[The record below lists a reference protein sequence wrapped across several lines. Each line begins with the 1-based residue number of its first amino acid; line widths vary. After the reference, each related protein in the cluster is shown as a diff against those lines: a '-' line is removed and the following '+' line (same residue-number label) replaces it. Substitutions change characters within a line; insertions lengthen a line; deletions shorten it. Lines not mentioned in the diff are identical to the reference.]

1 MNHHQMHS
9 PLGLPHMRPVAVVP
23 PAAPVHGEK
32 IIKTVR
38 RLIYLYLFLL
48 LIEGALRK
56 WVLPQLANPLLIVR
70 DPVVILIYLFAI
82 AGGVFPRNRFVISI
96 SIIAILSW
104 ITGILALLPYLPPEV
119 VIFTTGFGFRSNFL
133 HLPLIFLIPAVFDAE
148 HVKRIGW
155 WTIIGMI
162 PMSVLMALQFKASP
176 DSFINRA
183 AGLGEGQQI
192 QTTGG
197 KIRPPGTFS
206 FITGTIYYLS
216 TVTAFLLHAAL
227 SKLEYKN
234 WILFAS
240 GLSLI
245 VGIGV
250 SGSRGAVLAVAL
262 VVASLSVILLIRPD
276 AMTKFG
282 RNLLLAAIVAWAVS
296 YVPVFREGV
305 GLLSERFTE
314 SAEAADTTVIGGT
327 MERMLSGF
335 TEPLQIL
342 NKAPFWGY
350 GLGVGTNGGARF
362 LTGRSAF
369 LLTENEWSRIILE
382 SGPILGLAFLFWR
395 TALAFYIGYLVLK
408 QLMLGRTLPIFLFG
422 AGFFALLNGS
432 FGQPTSLGFAVVLN
446 GLCLAAM
453 NGPKT
458 ELKSAPGP
466 KRQTAPRLSSRSAYA
481 ERLHG
486 PAAPENGQ
494 TNGSADR

>member
-1 MNHHQMHS
+1 MNHQMPS
-9 PLGLPHMRPVAVVP
+9 PLGLPRMRPIPVAL
-23 PAAPVHGEK
+23 PAAPVHGDK
-32 IIKTVR
+32 SIKTVR
-38 RLIYLYLFLL
+38 RLIYLYLILL

-96 SIIAILSW
+96 SVIAILSW
-104 ITGILALLPYLPPEV
+104 ITGILVLLPYLSPEL

-133 HLPLIFLIPAVFDAE
+133 HLPLIFVIPAVFSAE

-155 WTIIGMI
+155 WTILGMI
-162 PMSVLMALQFKASP
+162 PMAVLMALQFKASP

-216 TVTAFLLHAAL
+216 TTTAFLLHAAL
-227 SKLEYKN
+227 SKFEYKN
-234 WILFAS
+234 WFLFAS

-262 VVASLSVILLIRPD
+262 VVATLSVILLIRPD

-305 GLLSERFTE
+305 GLLTERFTE

-335 TEPLQIL
+335 TEPLEII

-369 LLTENEWSRIILE
+369 LLTENEWSRILLE

-395 TALAFYIGYLVLK
+395 TALAFYIGFCVFR
-408 QLMLGRTLPIFLFG
+408 QLTLGNILPIFLFG
-422 AGFFALLNGS
+422 AGFFALLDGS

-453 NGPKT
+453 NVPKT
-458 ELKSAPGP
+458 ELKPVLGP
-466 KRQTAPRLSSRSAYA
+466 KRPAAPRISSRSVHA
-481 ERLHG
+481 ERLHR
-486 PAAPENGQ
+486 PVAPENGQ
-494 TNGSADR
+494 NNGSADR